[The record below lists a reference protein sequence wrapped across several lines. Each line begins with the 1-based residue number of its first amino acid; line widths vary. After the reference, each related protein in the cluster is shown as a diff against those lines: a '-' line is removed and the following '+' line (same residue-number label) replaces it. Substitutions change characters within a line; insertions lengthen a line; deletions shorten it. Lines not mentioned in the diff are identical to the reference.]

1 MVVTTRKNKAFDA
14 LLVVLMAVFCA
25 VVILPFLNVI
35 SVSLSPGTVALSR
48 LYLVPPEVSFVNY
61 ERVLSY
67 TYIRTG
73 FVQTLFRVILGTSLS
88 LVGCVLTAYPLSKRT
103 LPLRALLTGLFVFTM
118 FFRGGLIP
126 SYLLVQHLGLTN
138 TIWSLVLPMMI
149 PTFAMLIMRNFFMTL
164 PDSIEESAV
173 IDGAGSGRIL
183 VRIVL
188 PMSTPIVATVALWQ
202 IVWHWNSWFDS
213 MIYIRDA
220 NRQVLQMVMRS
231 IVIAGNTQDFG
242 SLDDL
247 GTDVSTPETL
257 KAATIMITVIPIV
270 CVYPF
275 LQRYF
280 VKGIIVGSLKG

>member
-1 MVVTTRKNKAFDA
+1 
-14 LLVVLMAVFCA
+14 MAVFCA

>member
-1 MVVTTRKNKAFDA
+1 M
-14 LLVVLMAVFCA
+14 
-25 VVILPFLNVI
+25 
-35 SVSLSPGTVALSR
+35 
-48 LYLVPPEVSFVNY
+48 
-61 ERVLSY
+61 
-67 TYIRTG
+67 
-73 FVQTLFRVILGTSLS
+73 
-88 LVGCVLTAYPLSKRT
+88 
-103 LPLRALLTGLFVFTM
+103 
-118 FFRGGLIP
+118 
-126 SYLLVQHLGLTN
+126 
-138 TIWSLVLPMMI
+138 
-149 PTFAMLIMRNFFMTL
+149 
-164 PDSIEESAV
+164 

-183 VRIVL
+183 AKIVL

-220 NRQVLQMVMRS
+220 NRQVLQMEMRS
-231 IVIAGNTQDFG
+231 IVIAGNTGELG

-257 KAATIMITVIPIV
+257 KAATIMITIIPIV